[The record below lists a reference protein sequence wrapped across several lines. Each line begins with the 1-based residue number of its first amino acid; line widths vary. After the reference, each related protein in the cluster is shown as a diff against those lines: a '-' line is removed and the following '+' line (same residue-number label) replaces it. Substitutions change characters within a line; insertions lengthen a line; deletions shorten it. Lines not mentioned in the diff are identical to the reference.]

1 MYSYITLAVFALASL
16 VAAAPL
22 PSPDGALGG
31 VVDAAAPI
39 TAGVGT
45 TLNNLLGF
53 SDSPSGSGGQ
63 GGNSSG
69 GNGQGGNSG
78 GNGQGGNASGGQGG
92 NSSGGQGG
100 NASGGSGQGGNS
112 SGGGGNASGG
122 QGGNSGGQGGSSSG
136 VLGGVVD
143 ALAPITAGVGTTV
156 NNLAGF
162 H

>member
-22 PSPDGALGG
+22 PRPEGTLGG
-31 VVDAAAPI
+31 VVDALAPV

-45 TLNNLLGF
+45 TVNNLLGF
-53 SDSPSGSGGQ
+53 TDSSSSGGKGGNSSGSGQGGNSPGGGQ

-69 GNGQGGNSG
+69 GNSSGGNSSG
-78 GNGQGGNASGGQGG
+78 GGQGG
-92 NSSGGQGG
+92 NSSGGG
-100 NASGGSGQGGNS
+100 NAAQAGSGS
-112 SGGGGNASGG
+112 ST
-122 QGGNSGGQGGSSSG
+122 G

-143 ALAPITAGVGTTV
+143 ALAPITGGVGTTV

>member
-1 MYSYITLAVFALASL
+1 MYSYITLAVFALTSL

-31 VVDAAAPI
+31 VVDAVAPI
-39 TAGVGT
+39 TAGLGV
-45 TLNNLLGF
+45 TLNQLLGF

-63 GGNSSG
+63 GGGSSG
-69 GNGQGGNSG
+69 GNSSG
-78 GNGQGGNASGGQGG
+78 GGQGG
-92 NSSGGQGG
+92 NSS
-100 NASGGSGQGGNS
+100 GSGQGGNS
-112 SGGGGNASGG
+112 SGSGQGGNSSGSGQGGNASGSSG
-122 QGGNSGGQGGSSSG
+122 QGSNASGGSGQSGSGQSGSSSG

-143 ALAPITAGVGTTV
+143 AIAPITAGVGTTV

>member
-92 NSSGGQGG
+92 G

-112 SGGGGNASGG
+112 SGGSGQGGNASGG

-143 ALAPITAGVGTTV
+143 ALAPITAGLGTTV